1 MNLGH
6 ITLNQVLAIILMIG
20 NMILLG
26 LIVFGHSDTTTRII
40 FGTMV
45 LVNFF
50 LAYRSWFNLAAD
62 SLQNRI
68 LASIVLLLIFIVSG
82 ASFLGFL

>member
-6 ITLNQVLAIILMIG
+6 ITLNQALAIVLMIS
-20 NMILLG
+20 NMIMLG

-45 LVNFF
+45 VVNF
-50 LAYRSWFNLAAD
+50 LLVYQLWFSVNSKSLHFRIIGSVILCLAA
-62 SLQNRI
+62 I
-68 LASIVLLLIFIVSG
+68 ISG